1 MCVLRLMLQNT
12 VPLFVPVIEVSS
24 DDAFLTV
31 SPYESLIA
39 GNFSQVPILMGINTE
54 ESLVLLNSKF
64 VGVIILYRSVL
75 TGIYCCAAMSNLL
88 YFGEIYDDAPVNL
101 IPTNLILNDSNLDA
115 AISGIQNI
123 YLRDNGTFLTN
134 YTAIVKV
141 VQLLSNILEILVI
154 LISVL

>member
-1 MCVLRLMLQNT
+1 MCVLLLMLQNR
-12 VPLFVPVIEVSS
+12 VALFVPVVEVSS

-54 ESLVLLNSKF
+54 ESLALLISKF
-64 VGVIILYRSVL
+64 VDVIILNRSVL
-75 TGIYCCAAMSNLL
+75 TCAGMSNLL

-101 IPTNLILNDSNLDA
+101 IPTNLIVNDSNLDA
-115 AISGIQNI
+115 AISGIQNM
-123 YLRDNGTFLTN
+123 YLKDNGTFLTN

>member
-1 MCVLRLMLQNT
+1 MCVLRLMLQNR
-12 VPLFVPVIEVSS
+12 VALFVPVIEVPS

-54 ESLVLLNSKF
+54 ESLVLLTSKF

-75 TGIYCCAAMSNLL
+75 TDTYCCAAMSNLL